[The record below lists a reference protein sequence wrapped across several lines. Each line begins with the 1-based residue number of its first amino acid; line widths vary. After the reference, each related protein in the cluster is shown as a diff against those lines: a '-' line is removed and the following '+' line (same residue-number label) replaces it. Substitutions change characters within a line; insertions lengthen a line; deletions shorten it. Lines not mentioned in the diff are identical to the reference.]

1 MQDYIPRE
9 TDINGEIGTVVVKQY
24 DNLSRYIHLQI
35 MDDDLSA
42 PMNLVGCE
50 VRLYA
55 DLIEDIG
62 YIDGEVAD
70 GENGV
75 ITFLLPNGLT
85 QKAGEFQAEVWITN
99 ANETSVISTKPF
111 TIAVGKSLRDERR
124 LEATG
129 QFSALENALFQV
141 TINKARINAMTS
153 LSNAGSVTPGTVDS
167 EVVDIR
173 TGYDGT
179 AYPTAGEAV
188 RGQIQDI
195 HDSVATTAEFLAVL
209 GEDYDENEEVN
220 ELVSDLQ
227 TALKQANAYKYQVAN
242 LSRAI
247 ENLAQLLSDNN
258 PDDSEEVSALVSGLQ
273 ALTSEVSALK
283 GRMDAESQA
292 VSNEVSTLKTLVASI
307 TQQVT
312 GITQQIENINASQS
326 SDTVADGIS
335 AGTVAA
341 MLQCAE
347 TYFNYAYTPDG
358 KDSGILYESHTG
370 LYSTSLGSNAANKQY
385 GIVCSSFVCA
395 ILNAISFGNSR
406 YNGRSTN
413 LKYNWGVEF
422 DDTGV
427 FGTSDSDQNSIN
439 YKYLSSYNLAK
450 YAAEH
455 NYFYTINANAT
466 IRPGDVVFHVDDSLT
481 DGRYLKIDHVAIII
495 NTDGTNCTIV
505 ESWPSTKTDIDK
517 TTHDVGLQIRQRELS
532 YFAYGAT
539 FPLGNVWNEPK
550 VIESVHNLS
559 GSTTAASD
567 LLTQTVEQ
575 GFYTIVCHG
584 TYSDNLYVRKV
595 YTNGSEAVNVDG
607 GLYNIGNVHYLTV
620 YAEKPATIIARM
632 PKESTYDIS
641 DITLYKG
648 YADIAT
654 AY

>member
-1 MQDYIPRE
+1 MQDYIPRKI
-9 TDINGEIGTVVVKQY
+9 DINEQLPTVVVKQF
-24 DNLSRYIHLQI
+24 DNLSRFIHVQI
-35 MDDDLSA
+35 FDNDLPDISDDEKYF
-42 PMNLVGCE
+42 NLENCTA
-50 VRLYA
+50 RLYVQPKGDDSGTNVA
-55 DLIEDIG
+55 F
-62 YIDGEVAD
+62 IDGEVAD
-70 GENGV
+70 DEHGIV
-75 ITFLLPNGLT
+75 TFLLPSSVT
-85 QKAGEFQAEVWITN
+85 ETAGNYEAEIWIYG
-99 ANETSVISTKPF
+99 AESSHPIISTKPF
-111 TIAVGKSLRDERR
+111 GFVVEKSIRN
-124 LEATG
+124 T
-129 QFSALENALFQV
+129 SAIEG
-141 TINKARINAMTS
+141 TS
-153 LSNAGSVTPGTVDS
+153 K
-167 EVVDIR
+167 
-173 TGYDGT
+173 
-179 AYPTAGEAV
+179 
-188 RGQIQDI
+188 
-195 HDSVATTAEFLAVL
+195 F
-209 GEDYDENEEVN
+209 
-220 ELVSDLQ
+220 
-227 TALKQANAYKYQVAN
+227 TALDNV
-242 LSRAI
+242 LSSNDLMRAQI
-247 ENLAQLLSDNN
+247 AE
-258 PDDSEEVSALVSGLQ
+258 
-273 ALTSEVSALK
+273 
-283 GRMDAESQA
+283 MDAESQA

-466 IRPGDVVFHVDDSLT
+466 VRPGDVVFHVDDSLT